1 MDILILILAFVI
13 ILAGA
18 ELFTNGIEWFGRKL
32 ELAEGAVG
40 SVLAA
45 VGTALPETMIPII
58 AILFA
63 TGASSH
69 EVGVGAILGAPF
81 MLSTL
86 AMFVT
91 GIAVLWAARK
101 HSDERPEADKM
112 RVDTGV
118 LAHDMRYFAIAYAL
132 AIGAAFLPV
141 EPVQLKWIVAAI
153 LIGIYAWY
161 VKGHFEADPTV
172 DAADLAPLR
181 FRKIDP
187 EARRTGSLVP
197 RLRVVNLQ
205 VLTAL
210 GLIVLGAIFFV
221 GAVEDLARQLNV
233 DSALL
238 ALVIAPIATELPEKF
253 NSIIWVRQGKDTL
266 AMGNITGAMVF
277 QSTIPTVVALVF
289 ASSTWVA
296 TQGSYIAFLSGGIA
310 FLSSAFIF
318 IPMARRGVLHGK
330 GLLVG
335 GLFYVFYLGLVL
347 VEHRRR
353 LRLSGPGRDRLTGRR
368 PRRPGPLL
376 YSADRH
382 AGARAC

>member
-1 MDILILILAFVI
+1 MLDIAILAVAFVI

-32 ELAEGAVG
+32 QLAEGAVG

-63 TGASSH
+63 TGENSAA
-69 EVGVGAILGAPF
+69 VGVGAILGAPF

-91 GIAVLWAARK
+91 GIAVLIVGR
-101 HSDERPEADKM
+101 RRTTADVM
-112 RVDTGV
+112 LVDTGV
-118 LAHDMRYFAIAYAL
+118 LAHDVRYFAIAYAI

-141 EPVQLKWIVAAI
+141 EPVWLKWIVAVV
-153 LIGIYAWY
+153 LLGIYAWY
-161 VKGHFEADPTV
+161 VKAHFEADPDV
-172 DAADLAPLR
+172 DAEDLAPLR
-181 FRKIDP
+181 L
-187 EARRTGSLVP
+187 RRLDVTAHRENPDVP

-205 VLTAL
+205 VLMAL
-210 GLIVLGAIFFV
+210 ALIVLGAIFFV
-221 GAVEDLARQLNV
+221 DAVEDLAHQLNV
-233 DSALL
+233 DGALL

-253 NSIIWVRQGKDTL
+253 NSVIWVRGGKDTL

-296 TQGSYIAFLSGGIA
+296 EPGSYVAFASAGIA
-310 FLSSAFIF
+310 FLSMGAIF
-318 IPMARRGVLHGK
+318 IPMSRRGALRGRS
-330 GLLVG
+330 LLVG
-335 GLFYVFYLGLVL
+335 GLFYLVYLALVL
-347 VEHRRR
+347 AVI
-353 LRLSGPGRDRLTGRR
+353 
-368 PRRPGPLL
+368 
-376 YSADRH
+376 
-382 AGARAC
+382 AGVFG

>member
-1 MDILILILAFVI
+1 MLDIGILAVAFVV

-32 ELAEGAVG
+32 QLAEGAVG

-63 TGASSH
+63 TGENSAA
-69 EVGVGAILGAPF
+69 VGVGAILGAPF

-91 GIAVLWAARK
+91 AVAVLIVARRRTTG
-101 HSDERPEADKM
+101 DVM
-112 RVDTGV
+112 LVDTGV
-118 LAHDMRYFAIAYAL
+118 LAHDVRYFAIAYAI

-141 EPVQLKWIVAAI
+141 EPVWLKWIVAVV
-153 LIGIYAWY
+153 LLGIYGWY
-161 VKGHFEADPTV
+161 VKGHFEADADV
-172 DAADLAPLR
+172 DAEDLAPLR
-181 FRKIDP
+181 FHRLDRAAHRANP
-187 EARRTGSLVP
+187 AVP

-210 GLIVLGAIFFV
+210 GLIVLGAVFFV
-221 GAVEDLARQLNV
+221 DAVEDLAHQLNV
-233 DSALL
+233 DGALL

-253 NSIIWVRQGKDTL
+253 NSVIWVRQGKDTL
-266 AMGNITGAMVF
+266 SMGNITGAMVF

-289 ASSTWVA
+289 ASQTWVA
-296 TQGSYIAFLSGGIA
+296 APGSYVAFASAGIA
-310 FLSSAFIF
+310 FLSMGAIF
-318 IPMARRGVLHGK
+318 IPMARRGVLRGR

-335 GLFYVFYLGLVL
+335 GLFYLVYLALVL
-347 VEHRRR
+347 AVI
-353 LRLSGPGRDRLTGRR
+353 SGTLG
-368 PRRPGPLL
+368 
-376 YSADRH
+376 
-382 AGARAC
+382 